1 MARLLVAILLLF
13 PAAVFPA
20 DTASTDPQG
29 VPSSAPEKL
38 TISGTVSG
46 DFVTDKGAKKVTIT
60 VKRQDG
66 NGASTKKSPEPTGDF
81 RFDDLPAGKYL
92 VTPRS
97 DDYVFSPPSFNDWVS
112 ADTSVDFDSKTSH
125 GATRRITGTMS
136 GAVSSDVAIDVT
148 GTNATRVLTGSNGEY
163 ELAGL
168 ANGTYTLTPSA
179 KGLSFTPSSASV
191 QIKDADAVQDFVAV
205 ATQCAPPTASF
216 KWVGTGGSYLRT
228 NAKFMPTRASAR
240 SPAAS
245 STPAPTTGRCSA
257 KPVSPS
263 IRILNRR
270 GECLDEI
277 RDLATFRHCG
287 IDDGADCTEQVFPV
301 VFGDKVNL
309 VENGFRVSVEFTG
322 LQNCSGQVRIEDV
335 IVIPQHRLSV
345 DIGASWALKGDGSFE
360 PHLEAALNANSR
372 WTSWL
377 YGDVDLRLATLEPT
391 SSGTISI
398 SNGSKQTFDA
408 AGRALF
414 SPEAIAGGQN
424 YQPWW
429 TPVAG
434 VGARSKAPTE
444 LTELR
449 FRAFGGIRLQVNG
462 FNAGEPAENFGNS
475 RGFIEFGYAWDT
487 FWQPA
492 PQRGYA
498 EGQLE
503 IPSFGSKWV
512 RLLMRLKID
521 KPIGTGGGPSEVRV
535 SVLSSI
541 NPTILGEV
549 LGFGPRR

>member
-13 PAAVFPA
+13 PAAASPA
-20 DTASTDPQG
+20 DTPSTDPQG
-29 VPSSAPEKL
+29 VPSSAPAKL
-38 TISGTVSG
+38 TISGTITG
-46 DFVTDKGAKKVTIT
+46 DVVADKALKKVSIT

-66 NGASTKKSPEPTGDF
+66 NGASTKKWLESAGDF

-92 VTPRS
+92 VTPRA

-112 ADTSVDFDSKTSH
+112 TDTSVDFDAKASP
-125 GATRRITGTMS
+125 GAKRRITGTIS

-148 GTNATRVLTGSNGEY
+148 GTAPTRALTGGNGEY
-163 ELAGL
+163 EVAGL
-168 ANGTYTLTPSA
+168 ANGKYTLTPSA
-179 KGLSFTPSSASV
+179 KGVSFTPSSASV
-191 QIKDADAVQDFVAV
+191 QITDADAVQDFVAV
-205 ATQCAPPTASF
+205 ATQCAPPTVSF
-216 KWVGTGGSYLRT
+216 KWVGTGGCYLRT
-228 NAKFMPTRASAR
+228 NAKFTPSRSSAR
-240 SPAAS
+240 SPVAS
-245 STPAPTTGRCSA
+245 STAGSRCSS
-257 KPVSPS
+257 KPPESPS

-301 VFGDKVNL
+301 VFDKSVNL

-335 IVIPQHRLSV
+335 IVLPQHRLSV
-345 DIGASWALKGDGSFE
+345 DIGASWSLKGDGTFE

-372 WTSWL
+372 WASWL
-377 YGDVDLRLATLEPT
+377 YGDIDLRLATLEP
-391 SSGTISI
+391 SGPGTISI

-414 SPEAIAGGQN
+414 APEAISGGQSF
-424 YQPWW
+424 QPWW
-429 TPVAG
+429 TPVLG
-434 VGARSKAPTE
+434 VGARSLAPTD

-449 FRAFGGIRLQVNG
+449 FRGFGGIRLQVNG

-487 FWQPA
+487 FWQPS
-492 PQRGYA
+492 PHRGYA

-512 RLLMRLKID
+512 RLLMRLKLD
-521 KPIGTGGGPSEVRV
+521 KPFGTGGGPSEVRV

-549 LGFGPRR
+549 LGFGPRK